1 VGSNPDGYTRIAWT
15 RAMYNTTTSGPANYV
30 LWSWRGYTDNT
41 GATPLRYILPLHNS
55 VISSSLG
62 VLQNQYGY

>member
-1 VGSNPDGYTRIAWT
+1 
-15 RAMYNTTTSGPANYV
+15 MYNTTTSGPANYV